1 MLDFEKIEDLKPGE
15 EVPVLDSIVVVGQEE
30 KHDSGFRFLNIYG
43 IKGNLS
49 DPVWCKRLSDCADV
63 IHFTLNK
70 KSVKKYCDIDSDSP
84 VINVDCLA
92 PNVFRYFGGNL
103 RVDVGISDF
112 WVKVE
117 R

>member
-1 MLDFEKIEDLKPGE
+1 MIEFEKIEDLKPNE
-15 EVPVLDSIVVVGQEE
+15 EIPTLDSIVVVGQEE

-43 IKGNLS
+43 IKGSLDN
-49 DPVWCKRLSDCADV
+49 PKWCKRLSDCADV
-63 IHFTLNK
+63 IHFK
-70 KSVKKYCDIDSDSP
+70 RYCDIYYDIP

-92 PNVFRYFGGNL
+92 PNVFRYFGGHF

-112 WVKVE
+112 CVKIE